1 MSYSV
6 AVTVVS
12 LAIPFLLFTHHRK
25 QQKLPPYHTV
35 LACLVIVHTV
45 FIRHLLVTP
54 PRNIFTQLRIH
65 ISAPT
70 DAIRHALIQHTHPV
84 PSTGLM
90 DTTLP
95 EHIESLLNR
104 LRSLEARSLYI
115 RCALDI
121 HLNLPVSCSRSDTD
135 TMTC

>member
-35 LACLVIVHTV
+35 LACLVIVHTI
-45 FIRHLLVTP
+45 FIRHLLVYP

-70 DAIRHALIQHTHPV
+70 EAIRHALIQHTHPAL
-84 PSTGLM
+84 STDSTSPI

-95 EHIESLLNR
+95 EHIESLINR
-104 LRSLEARSLYI
+104 LRSLEAQSLYI
-115 RCALDI
+115 RCVL
-121 HLNLPVSCSRSDTD
+121 HP
-135 TMTC
+135 